1 MSPESDEE
9 FGETRL
15 AALLEAEGNDNLA
28 GVRDALVAGV
38 TAFSGGSLLKDACIL
53 MVVEVR

>member
-38 TAFSGGSLLKDACIL
+38 TAFSGGSLLKDACTL

>member
-9 FGETRL
+9 FGETEL
-15 AALLEAEGNDNLA
+15 TPLLEAQGNDDLA
-28 GVRDALVAGV
+28 GVRDAMVAGA
-38 TAFSGGSLLKDACIL
+38 TAFSGGSLLKDDCTL